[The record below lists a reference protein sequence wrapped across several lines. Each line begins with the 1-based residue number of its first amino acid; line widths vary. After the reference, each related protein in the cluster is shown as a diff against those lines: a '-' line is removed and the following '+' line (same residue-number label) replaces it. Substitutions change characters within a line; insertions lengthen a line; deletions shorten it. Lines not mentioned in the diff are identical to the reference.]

1 MLGGIIPFPYA
12 QSMEYL
18 PTFALKITQMLVH
31 IPYMEHMG
39 LFHTS
44 GGELLQLNGEMG
56 VELVEKITQNRKEIV
71 RSEREFLK
79 QMLNSGVGSDDVS

>member
-1 MLGGIIPFPYA
+1 
-12 QSMEYL
+12 
-18 PTFALKITQMLVH
+18 
-31 IPYMEHMG
+31 
-39 LFHTS
+39 
-44 GGELLQLNGEMG
+44 MG